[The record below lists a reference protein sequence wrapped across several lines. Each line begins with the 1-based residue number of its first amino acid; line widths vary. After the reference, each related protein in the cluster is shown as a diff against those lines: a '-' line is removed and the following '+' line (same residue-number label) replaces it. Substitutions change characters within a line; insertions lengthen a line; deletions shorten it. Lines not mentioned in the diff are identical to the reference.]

1 LAARWTAAS
10 GGDQLMAVGQRP
22 ATALGGRAHWKL
34 TGERQ
39 ITLPC
44 TKLDGNKT
52 KPKLRKRETHLGLGK
67 KENSTTRGD
76 RPAGGS
82 SVFLPLAT
90 AQRKRVGS
98 LGERCWLKLCSG
110 SAFYRSRRG
119 GEGAPE
125 AVEARS
131 VAGAISVGGS
141 FGGRWFREVN
151 GWGGGAG
158 ESVHCVPCSVE
169 ERKRRGRGRGAGM
182 AVRCGRP
189 WLEVGDW
196 GGRRWKTAPTGGS
209 RRSAS
214 EGGRRGGW
222 AAGLVRW
229 AGKWVGPAG
238 KKIKR
243 KECWL
248 VGWVKEREGGRDRDR

>member
-10 GGDQLMAVGQRP
+10 GGDQLMAAGQRP
-22 ATALGGRAHWKL
+22 AATLGGRARRKL
-34 TGERQ
+34 IGERQ
-39 ITLPC
+39 NALPC

-76 RPAGGS
+76 QPAGGS

-90 AQRKRVGS
+90 AQRERVGS
-98 LGERCWLKLCSG
+98 SGERCWLKLCSG
-110 SAFYRSRRG
+110 SAFYRSQRG

-158 ESVHCVPCSVE
+158 ESAHCIPRSVE
-169 ERKRRGRGRGAGM
+169 ERSGAGEGG
-182 AVRCGRP
+182 APGWQCGVAGHGKR
-189 WLEVGDW
+189 W
-196 GGRRWKTAPTGGS
+196 GIGGSRRWKTAPTGGS